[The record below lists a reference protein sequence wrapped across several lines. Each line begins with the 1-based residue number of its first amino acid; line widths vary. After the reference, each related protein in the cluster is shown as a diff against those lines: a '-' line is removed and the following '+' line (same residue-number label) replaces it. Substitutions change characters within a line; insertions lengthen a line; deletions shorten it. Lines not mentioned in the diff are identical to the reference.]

1 MQPRGAES
9 FASSILIG
17 QRVRHPAITRT
28 PRQSNLSATRRASI
42 SKNKSRAPLSPRNR
56 QGSGVVERLIPR
68 VPLALAFL
76 RNYRAEN
83 DGVEYRAFRR
93 SPAWAMSRNA
103 TQSFVAG
110 AYRNATVYW
119 GREDLSLR
127 IEWTARTQGP
137 EAGYDIK
144 SFSEDG
150 SEIFIEVKTTNGHQN
165 TPFLIT
171 ANEVRVSEEL
181 GKSYRL
187 YRVFDFSRQ
196 PKIYVLHGSI
206 KDSCSLDPRVYSA
219 RPV

>member
-28 PRQSNLSATRRASI
+28 PRQSNLSAPRRDKPRSHKSLPPVSARTQRASI
-42 SKNKSRAPLSPRNR
+42 SKNKSRAPLRPRNR

-68 VPLALAFL
+68 VPLALVFL

-110 AYRNATVYW
+110 AYRNATICPSPIT
-119 GREDLSLR
+119 GGLFRSAIL
-127 IEWTARTQGP
+127 
-137 EAGYDIK
+137 
-144 SFSEDG
+144 SFSATDQINVSFRWAG
-150 SEIFIEVKTTNGHQN
+150 KTTGAGAPKAHSHPTSPTRLSVPPTRLQYAIAIPAPKMTVLN
-165 TPFLIT
+165 T
-171 ANEVRVSEEL
+171 
-181 GKSYRL
+181 GRL
-187 YRVFDFSRQ
+187 
-196 PKIYVLHGSI
+196 
-206 KDSCSLDPRVYSA
+206 
-219 RPV
+219 

>member
-1 MQPRGAES
+1 
-9 FASSILIG
+9 
-17 QRVRHPAITRT
+17 
-28 PRQSNLSATRRASI
+28 
-42 SKNKSRAPLSPRNR
+42 
-56 QGSGVVERLIPR
+56 
-68 VPLALAFL
+68 
-76 RNYRAEN
+76 
-83 DGVEYRAFRR
+83 
-93 SPAWAMSRNA
+93 MSRNA

-171 ANEVRVSEEL
+171 ANEVRVN
-181 GKSYRL
+181 
-187 YRVFDFSRQ
+187 
-196 PKIYVLHGSI
+196 
-206 KDSCSLDPRVYSA
+206 
-219 RPV
+219 RPGIPGDGFR